1 MSEYTCRS
9 TVDVTK
15 SGHSD
20 GVDESDDDD
29 DENSTCRDRCG
40 LQLGI
45 RQALARDAPRFA
57 DDENHEARDALR
69 SAVGT
74 KPDAKLGSLENARHR
89 ATGGLIFL
97 EGVLCSV

>member
-1 MSEYTCRS
+1 MSRYTCRS
-9 TVDVTK
+9 TGDVTK

-20 GVDESDDDD
+20 GVDESDDED
-29 DENSTCRDRCG
+29 DENSTCRDRCAG

-57 DDENHEARDALR
+57 DDENHEAEDALR

-74 KPDAKLGSLENARHR
+74 NPDAKLGSLANARHS

-97 EGVLCSV
+97 